1 MDFNNF
7 KKKLEDI
14 IKQKNIS
21 ALIIIL
27 LVVIMIYFVVS
38 YFTDVNNISNSVAT
52 MNTEDGSN
60 DISNGGETAVTSE
73 YEKEQEESLRNILK
87 QIDGVGNVDVKIHF
101 EGSEV
106 KVPAVDNNTQKSTT
120 EETDGDGGKRV
131 NEQETEGGKVVMSSS
146 GSGNEPFILETIKPK
161 ISGVVVVAEGADNS
175 KIKYEITKA
184 VSSLYNISLEKV
196 NVFSMKK

>member
-1 MDFNNF
+1 MDLKNF

-21 ALIIIL
+21 TLILVL
-27 LVVIMIYFVVS
+27 LVVIGIYFFVS
-38 YFTDVNNISNSVAT
+38 YFTSVNNISNSVVT
-52 MNTEDGSN
+52 MNTDDGKNNINNNEDSVVSG
-60 DISNGGETAVTSE
+60 A
-73 YEKEQEESLRNILK
+73 YEKEQEESLKNILK
-87 QIDGVGNVDVKIHF
+87 QIEGVGNVEVKIHF

-131 NEQETEGGKVVMSSS
+131 NQQETEGGKVVMSSS
-146 GSGNEPFILETIKPK
+146 GSGNEPFILETIKPR
-161 ISGVVVVAEGADNS
+161 ISGVMVVAEGAENS

-184 VSSLYNISLEKV
+184 VSSLYDISLEKV

>member
-7 KKKLEDI
+7 KKKIEDI
-14 IKQKNIS
+14 VKQKNIGM
-21 ALIIIL
+21 LIIIL

-38 YFTDVNNISNSVAT
+38 YFTDVNNISSNVVS
-52 MNTEDGSN
+52 MNTEDGSVVE
-60 DISNGGETAVTSE
+60 SNEGQVTVTGE
-73 YEKEQEESLRNILK
+73 YEKEQQESLKNILK
-87 QIDGVGNVDVKIHF
+87 QIDGVGNVDVIIHF

-120 EETDGDGGKRV
+120 EETDGEGGKRV
-131 NEQETEGGKVVMSSS
+131 NQQETEGGKVVMSSS
-146 GSGNEPFILETIKPK
+146 GGGNEPFILETIKPR

>member
-7 KKKLEDI
+7 KKKIEDI
-14 IKQKNIS
+14 VKQKNIGM
-21 ALIIIL
+21 LIIIL

-38 YFTDVNNISNSVAT
+38 YFTDVNNISSNVVS
-52 MNTEDGSN
+52 MNTEDGSVVE
-60 DISNGGETAVTSE
+60 SNEGQVTVTGE
-73 YEKEQEESLRNILK
+73 YEKEQQESLKNILK
-87 QIDGVGNVDVKIHF
+87 QIDGVGNVDVIIHF

-106 KVPAVDNNTQKSTT
+106 KVPAVDNNTQKSAT
-120 EETDGDGGKRV
+120 EETDGEGGKRV
-131 NEQETEGGKVVMSSS
+131 NQQETEGGKVVMSSS
-146 GSGNEPFILETIKPK
+146 GGGNEPFILETIKPR